1 VVKILAFLDLEQI
14 SEDFEIEHFETAS
27 PESKIMKAFARS
39 DRVSGLIQQVLSEI
53 LQKGIND
60 PRLKMTTITNVKM
73 SRDLRVARI
82 YFAISGGQQS
92 VEEVVRGFES
102 ARGFVKRSLASKL
115 GLRYMP
121 ELKFFYDDSF
131 DYGAHINKILKSI
144 ETDNGPDNKSDNKST
159 VKQ

>member
-1 VVKILAFLDLEQI
+1 
-14 SEDFEIEHFETAS
+14 
-27 PESKIMKAFARS
+27 MKAFARS

-82 YFAISGGQQS
+82 YFAISGGEQS
-92 VEEVVRGFES
+92 VEEVTRGFES
-102 ARGFVKRSLASKL
+102 ARGFVKRSLAGKL

-144 ETDNGPDNKSDNKST
+144 DTDNGPDNKSDNKST